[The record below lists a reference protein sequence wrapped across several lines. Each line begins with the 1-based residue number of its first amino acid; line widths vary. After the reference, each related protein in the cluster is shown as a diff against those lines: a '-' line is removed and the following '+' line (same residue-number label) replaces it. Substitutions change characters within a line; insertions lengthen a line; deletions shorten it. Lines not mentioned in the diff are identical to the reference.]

1 MPVVETG
8 QDQGDDAALIEEQAK
23 IDQAR
28 SDLYDEAAGEQPTPP
43 EENLILGK
51 SQSQADLVDAYKN
64 LQRENERL
72 RSDDDGDDDED
83 DGPEGYDRD
92 DEDDDDD
99 DDDNQLTA
107 EDASRIRSS
116 IFNQA
121 GGQER
126 YQALMGWASQNMDE
140 ARTQSFNDAL
150 ESGNEGSILSQ
161 LKGIQYDHMMATGY
175 EPKLTGGRA
184 PSNEIRGYASE
195 AQVIK
200 AMQDPRYGSDP
211 AYVKEVEQ
219 RIAVSDVFNKRS

>member
-1 MPVVETG
+1 MPTVETG
-8 QDQGDDAALIEEQAK
+8 QDPIDESPAALEEQGK

-28 SDLYDEAAGEQPTPP
+28 ADLYDEAAGNEPGSEQ
-43 EENLILGK
+43 ENLILGK
-51 SQSQADLVDAYKN
+51 YQSQADLIDAYKN

-72 RSDDDGDDDED
+72 RTGDEGVEQMEGPDNDQAEEQGED
-83 DGPEGYDRD
+83 DGNR
-92 DEDDDDD
+92 
-99 DDDNQLTA
+99 LTA

-116 IFNQA
+116 VFDQV

-140 ARTQSFNDAL
+140 ARTQAFNEAL
-150 ESGNEGSILSQ
+150 SSGNEGSILSQ

-184 PSNEIRGYASE
+184 PSNEVRGYASE
-195 AQVIK
+195 AQVIR

-211 AYVKEVEQ
+211 AYVKEVEE
-219 RIAVSDVFNKRS
+219 RIAVSNVFTKR